1 MPTAPLFE
9 FAKVIFEFGNPS
21 LIEALRFSKSTR
33 RVELICA
40 QRIKASLIALTL
52 VSPPSSQTPAL
63 HRHRRHAWPGNRSAT
78 PINGGVV
85 RITGGETWGRSL
97 RRN

>member
-33 RVELICA
+33 RV
-40 QRIKASLIALTL
+40 
-52 VSPPSSQTPAL
+52 P
-63 HRHRRHAWPGNRSAT
+63 NRY
-78 PINGGVV
+78 V
-85 RITGGETWGRSL
+85 RKGSKRL
-97 RRN
+97 

>member
-52 VSPPSSQTPAL
+52 ESPPALISNASIASPAPP
-63 HRHRRHAWPGNRSAT
+63 RVARQ
-78 PINGGVV
+78 PICY
-85 RITGGETWGRSL
+85 SH
-97 RRN
+97 